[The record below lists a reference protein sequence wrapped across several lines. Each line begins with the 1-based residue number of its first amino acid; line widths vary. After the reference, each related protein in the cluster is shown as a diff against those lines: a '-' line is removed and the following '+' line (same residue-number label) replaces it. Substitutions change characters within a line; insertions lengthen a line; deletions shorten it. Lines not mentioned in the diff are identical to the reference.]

1 MTLLDLTTEAEDV
14 VGFQP
19 ALRAAAWMAAFPG
32 KWAIAGGWALDL
44 FLGQVTREHDDV
56 EVAIFR
62 DDQRGLRDYLYLN
75 GWSFEA
81 QVGPARGDRERWDGR
96 QWLEPPVHEI
106 HATSPDGDEHLEI
119 LLNERR
125 GRQWRYRRSA
135 AVSLPID
142 RAIRRGAWNVPVLAP
157 EVVLLY
163 KSKDPRAKDRLDFR
177 AVVER
182 LDEEALAWLRG
193 AVLRAHPS
201 SEFLKELREGLRV

>member
-19 ALRAAAWMAAFPG
+19 ALRSAAWMAAFPG
-32 KWAIAGGWALDL
+32 KWAVAGGWALDL
-44 FLGQVTREHDDV
+44 SLGQVTRVHDDV

-81 QVGPARGDRERWDGR
+81 QVGPRPDQRERWDGR

-106 HATSPDGDEHLEI
+106 HAVSPDGEERLEI
-119 LLNERR
+119 FLNERR
-125 GRQWRYRRSA
+125 GRQWRYRRCA

-157 EVVLLY
+157 EVVLLD
-163 KSKDPRAKDRLDFR
+163 KAKDPQAKDWLDFR
-177 AVVER
+177 AAVER
-182 LDEEALAWLRG
+182 LEEEERIWLRG
-193 AVLRAHPS
+193 AIARAHPES
-201 SEFLKELREGLRV
+201 PFLKDEGLTG